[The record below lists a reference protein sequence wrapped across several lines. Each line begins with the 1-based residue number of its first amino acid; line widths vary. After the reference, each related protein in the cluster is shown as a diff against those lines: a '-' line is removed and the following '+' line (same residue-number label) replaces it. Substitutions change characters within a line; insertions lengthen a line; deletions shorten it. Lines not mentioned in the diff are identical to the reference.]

1 MSYTSFEQLLA
12 AAALH
17 GSLSEA
23 AIVLECEETG
33 ATRDEVVSRLSD
45 SLAVMEAAVERGLT
59 EELRSRSGLVGGDA
73 RKLARAKPRVSDPV
87 FAAALARA
95 LAGAEI
101 NACMGRVVAAPT
113 GGASGVLPAVLLT
126 TAERLSAPRDRT
138 VLALAAAGAVGG
150 VIAARA
156 TLSGAAGGCQAETGA
171 ASAMA
176 AAAAVELAGGSP
188 EQSGHAAAFALQGLL
203 GLVCDPVGGLVEV
216 PCVARNATATAVAL
230 AAVEMAL
237 AGLRFPVPLDEVV
250 DAMGQ
255 VGRSLPP
262 SLRETALGG
271 LAATPAAQ
279 RLAPRH
285 DSGYRR
291 DRDEGE

>member
-1 MSYTSFEQLLA
+1 MSYTSFADLLA
-12 AAALH
+12 AARRH
-17 GSLSEA
+17 GSLSRA
-23 AIVLECEETG
+23 AIDLECEETG
-33 ATRDEVVSRLSD
+33 ADAAGVVARLSEAL
-45 SLAVMEAAVERGLT
+45 SVMEEAIERGLRD
-59 EELRSRSGLVGGDA
+59 ELRSRSGLVGGSGRALAGARPHLTDDA
-73 RKLARAKPRVSDPV
+73 FVG
-87 FAAALARA
+87 ALARA
-95 LAGAEI
+95 LAGAEV

-126 TAERLSAPRDRT
+126 AAERLDAPRES
-138 VLALAAAGAVGG
+138 VVAALATAGAVGG

-171 ASAMA
+171 AAAM
-176 AAAAVELAGGSP
+176 AAAAVELAGGTP

-216 PCVARNATATAVAL
+216 PCVARNATAVAVSL

-237 AGLRFPVPLDEVV
+237 GGLEFPIPLDEVI

-271 LAATPAAQ
+271 LAATPTARSLAS
-279 RLAPRH
+279 RLE
-285 DSGYRR
+285 SGYRPE
-291 DRDEGE
+291 RDEGE